1 MFKHL
6 TLSLAALALLAACS
20 IKDDRLDCLTPVN
33 VHVDGFIIS
42 QENLPATKA
51 DPVAPGSY
59 SAVGAITLAFYDAEG
74 TEVYKTTQLK
84 SDAGAAFGDFS
95 LALRMDS
102 YTMVAIAH
110 TTKDESPFTLTSPVQ
125 AAYTGAHAYETFTCT
140 RAVDIESTS
149 PVELDATLSR
159 VNAMLTVVSTDTKT
173 ANATNVRMTLSAG
186 GKSFNP
192 TTGLA
197 TVNTGFS
204 NTVGI
209 STAVGA
215 PSTSSTCL
223 FLASDEQT
231 LDVTIEV
238 LDADGHVLSSKL
250 VEDVPF
256 RRNRKTKLTGSIYSA
271 PAAGSFLLSTGWLDE
286 EAVAF

>member
-20 IKDDRLDCLTPVN
+20 IKDDRL
-33 VHVDGFIIS
+33 
-42 QENLPATKA
+42 A
-51 DPVAPGSY
+51 
-59 SAVGAITLAFYDAEG
+59 
-74 TEVYKTTQLK
+74 
-84 SDAGAAFGDFS
+84 
-95 LALRMDS
+95 
-102 YTMVAIAH
+102 
-110 TTKDESPFTLTSPVQ
+110 
-125 AAYTGAHAYETFTCT
+125 
-140 RAVDIESTS
+140 
-149 PVELDATLSR
+149 
-159 VNAMLTVVSTDTKT
+159 
-173 ANATNVRMTLSAG
+173 
-186 GKSFNP
+186 
-192 TTGLA
+192 GLA

-271 PAAGSFLLSTGWLDE
+271 PAAGSFLLSTGWLSDIE
-286 EAVAF
+286 MSF